1 MSPFHIDIQKQ
12 SMANDSSKTSESAM
26 ETTNPKRKRTTRS
39 STNSLPNNSS
49 TSTEDSNNR
58 DDDKPSRQQDI
69 ETIAK
74 EETLYHIEMAWR
86 AQQRLVRRCLGL
98 RMFSEEKEEKKT
110 QSSPTDD

>member
-1 MSPFHIDIQKQ
+1 
-12 SMANDSSKTSESAM
+12 MANDSSKTSESAV

-39 STNSLPNNSS
+39 STNSLLNSS
-49 TSTEDSNNR
+49 PSTEDSNNR

-98 RMFSEEKEEKKT
+98 RMFSEEKDT
-110 QSSPTDD
+110 QTQEDD

>member
-1 MSPFHIDIQKQ
+1 
-12 SMANDSSKTSESAM
+12 MANDSSKTSESAM

-39 STNSLPNNSS
+39 STKSLPNNSSAS

-58 DDDKPSRQQDI
+58 DDDKPTGQQDI
-69 ETIAK
+69 EKIAK

-98 RMFSEEKEEKKT
+98 RMFNEEKEEKDT
-110 QSSPTDD
+110 QTQVDD